1 MSYLSEKYGDT
12 KIPNEQQRQKFCELI
27 YRAFIEMRILGWQGK
42 SEQVADLADAFHNL
56 PQLLYSEDFSVKFFR
71 IFLQSYHEKYPRN
84 ETGGDFLQMLDK
96 IIEETK

>member
-1 MSYLSEKYGDT
+1 MNYLSDKYEDT
-12 KIPNEQQRQKFCELI
+12 QLPTEQQRQKLCEMI
-27 YRAFIEMRILGWQGK
+27 YRAFIEMRILGLQGK

-56 PQLLYSEDFSVKFFR
+56 PQLLYSEEFSMKFFR

-84 ETGGDFLQMLDK
+84 ETGGDFLQILDK